1 MNNAETARVHEL
13 GPGVWQFVGAR
24 RSAHSYLF
32 KGRRRIALVDSG
44 LPTTTGYLEACLAT
58 LGLAPRDLDWL
69 VLTHEHIDHAG
80 GAAFFARQ
88 CLVAAHAQA
97 ANKLALADDFSL
109 MTKAFAEAARPF
121 QADLCC
127 AEGTAIELGG
137 LTPTSRGVRVKYSGS
152 KCTVIDGPFPES
164 KELIAG
170 YLLLEVKTLAEAI
183 EWAKR
188 APFGLGV
195 LDGEEPEVELRPLF
209 DPTDFDVPG
218 EAEERAK
225 RRGEKLGKA

>member
-1 MNNAETARVHEL
+1 MKVMMFGKATKQTEAGQMPTEEALLAMHKFNEEL
-13 GPGVWQFVGAR
+13 EKAGV
-24 RSAHSYLF
+24 L
-32 KGRRRIALVDSG
+32 L
-44 LPTTTGYLEACLAT
+44 
-58 LGLAPRDLDWL
+58 
-69 VLTHEHIDHAG
+69 
-80 GAAFFARQ
+80 
-88 CLVAAHAQA
+88 
-97 ANKLALADDFSL
+97 
-109 MTKAFAEAARPF
+109 
-121 QADLCC
+121 
-127 AEGTAIELGG
+127 ELGG